1 MRDHLSAHNSSA
13 RPLHRLSITDSAKAA
28 PRRLFLFVTVWI
40 VIFNVLQRFKFR
52 LMLDLCARVMDILDI
67 LLVFDLIELVF
78 IMPIVALTSYPQVD
92 YSTFYLAF

>member
-1 MRDHLSAHNSSA
+1 
-13 RPLHRLSITDSAKAA
+13 
-28 PRRLFLFVTVWI
+28 
-40 VIFNVLQRFKFR
+40 
-52 LMLDLCARVMDILDI
+52 MLDISIHIMDILDL

>member
-1 MRDHLSAHNSSA
+1 
-13 RPLHRLSITDSAKAA
+13 
-28 PRRLFLFVTVWI
+28 
-40 VIFNVLQRFKFR
+40 
-52 LMLDLCARVMDILDI
+52 MLDLFARVMDVLDL